1 MEVAGIGNASSD
13 PPFAPCPESLAIGTP
28 ANSAFAESR
37 LIYIMRNAS
46 RNLTRERLIDATVE
60 LLRIK
65 GPTAAGTNEILARAA
80 APRGSF
86 YFHFPDGKSQLLAEA
101 VGRAAEATR
110 QAVLTSASDGSVPLP
125 ERVEEFFGAVSAE
138 LVACNYEL
146 GCAVGATVLEA
157 STTSPDLRAAGQA
170 AFASWASVWSEH
182 LMAEGIGREC
192 AERLADMIVAGV
204 EGATMMAKAN
214 RDCTPLER
222 VGAAVGAAV
231 AAALPSG
238 AS

>member
-1 MEVAGIGNASSD
+1 MK
-13 PPFAPCPESLAIGTP
+13 
-28 ANSAFAESR
+28 
-37 LIYIMRNAS
+37 NAS
-46 RNLTRERLIDATVE
+46 RNPTRERLIDATVE

-86 YFHFPDGKSQLLAEA
+86 YFHFPDGKPQLLAEA
-101 VGRAAEATR
+101 VGRAAEVTR
-110 QAVLTSASDGSVPLP
+110 QAVFTSASDGSVSVP
-125 ERVEEFFGAVSAE
+125 ERVVGFFGAVAAG
-138 LVACNYEL
+138 LVADDYEL

-157 STTSPDLRAAGQA
+157 AATSPDLRTAGQA
-170 AFASWASVWSEH
+170 AFASWTAVWTEH
-182 LMAEGIGREC
+182 LMAEGIERER
-192 AERLADMIVAGV
+192 AEQLADMIIAGV

-214 RDCTPLER
+214 RDVAPLER
-222 VGAAVGAAV
+222 VGAAVSAAV